1 MFRKLQ
7 AALCASVLSAASLAA
22 SATIVDIEALTGAT
36 GRVLH
41 LAAGTYDVRYVGIAD
56 GGAYD
61 AWNPWGFVAG
71 CDGGGMNCGNGWIVS
86 SAIDFGHGTANF
98 DSVDGYAWTSAKLPD
113 DNRIYQTPGQA
124 LASAQSVPMLY
135 APLAQ
140 AFVAAA
146 YVDAPAPWQFTLA
159 QAQDVK
165 FFLVDAP
172 YTDNIGGVSLE
183 VAPVPL
189 PASVALLA
197 PALLAL
203 RRRAR

>member
-7 AALCASVLSAASLAA
+7 AALCASALSAASLAA

-41 LAAGTYDVRYVGIAD
+41 LAAGTYDVRYVGIAG

-61 AWNPWGFVAG
+61 AWNPWGYVAG
-71 CDGGGMNCGNGWIVS
+71 CDGGGMNCTNGWIVS
-86 SAIDFGHGTANF
+86 SAIDFGHGTGNF
-98 DSVDGYAWTSAKLPD
+98 DGVDGYAWTSAKLPD
-113 DNRIYQTPGQA
+113 DNRIYETPGQA
-124 LASAQSVPMLY
+124 LASAQSVPKLY

-140 AFVAAA
+140 AFDAAA
-146 YVDAPAPWQFTLA
+146 YVAAPAPWQFTLA

-172 YTDNIGGVSLE
+172 YSDNTGGVSLE

-189 PASVALLA
+189 PASVVLLA